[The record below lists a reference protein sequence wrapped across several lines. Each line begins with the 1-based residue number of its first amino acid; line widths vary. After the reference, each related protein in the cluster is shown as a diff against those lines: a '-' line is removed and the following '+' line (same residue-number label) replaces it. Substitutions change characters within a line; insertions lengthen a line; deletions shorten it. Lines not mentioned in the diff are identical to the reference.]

1 MHLGKISSRVVLTLK
16 LNQNRTVLNILEV
29 FILFM
34 YRRFCVLSNIK

>member
-29 FILFM
+29 FSLVM
-34 YRRFCVLSNIK
+34 YRRFCVLSSIK